1 MGDDALVDE
10 IRKLV
15 NDLTDCDIKPAFIE
29 MKAPKK
35 SDSTTAFIEMKA
47 QAKCA
52 VAQEKATVFLQERL
66 HVDVDG
72 VADTTTITENFGA
85 YVNRITLETSH
96 VRVEKETCDEAALK
110 LETDEKAL
118 ADTEFGKSTLSIATE
133 LKSQTDALNKKGT
146 DLDTTTATA
155 VSDAKIP
162 WETAQDAK
170 KKLNK
175 VLADATAA
183 KITAEGDAKLEK
195 KEADDDFDAA
205 IEAAL
210 ASQTLAIAA
219 AKASCDDAWKIA
231 QDLKTTN
238 DNANEESCEE
248 KRTFLDEENI
258 MINSINVK
266 VKDLLSKFKGYK
278 TVEEE
283 EAAKKA
289 EEAEKA
295 KAVEDA
301 RVAEEGST
309 TADEIVPAA
318 DAMEGSTTT
327 ADEIVPAADAMEGST
342 T

>member
-1 MGDDALVDE
+1 MGELGE
-10 IRKLV
+10 L
-15 NDLTDCDIKPAFIE
+15 
-29 MKAPKK
+29 
-35 SDSTTAFIEMKA
+35 
-47 QAKCA
+47 
-52 VAQEKATVFLQERL
+52 
-66 HVDVDG
+66 
-72 VADTTTITENFGA
+72 
-85 YVNRITLETSH
+85 
-96 VRVEKETCDEAALK
+96 
-110 LETDEKAL
+110 
-118 ADTEFGKSTLSIATE
+118 TLSIATE

-248 KRTFLDEENI
+248 KRTFLKEEKI

-278 TVEEE
+278 TVEEEE